1 MIEQLSEE
9 AIVTALKSLNSDS
22 EYSWEIKDAK
32 LYQEFKFKNFISA
45 FGFMTQVAI
54 LAERAN
60 HHPEWSNMYN
70 KVKIYLVTHE
80 AKGITER
87 DFKLAQEITNIVNY
101 L

>member
-1 MIEQLSEE
+1 MIERLSEDD
-9 AIVTALKSLNSDS
+9 IVIALKSLNSNS
-22 EYSWEIKDAK
+22 KYSWEIRDAK

-60 HHPEWSNMYN
+60 HHPEWSNVYN

-80 AKGITER
+80 AKGISKR
-87 DFKLAQEITNIVNY
+87 DFELAKEIGKLIIV
-101 L
+101 

>member
-1 MIEQLSEE
+1 MIERLSEE

-60 HHPEWSNMYN
+60 HHPEWSNVYN

-80 AKGITER
+80 AKGIAER

>member
-1 MIEQLSEE
+1 MIERFSEDD
-9 AIVTALKSLNSDS
+9 IVISLKSLNSNS
-22 EYSWEIKDAK
+22 KYSWEIRDAK

-60 HHPEWSNMYN
+60 HHPEWSNVYN

-80 AKGITER
+80 AKGISKR
-87 DFKLAQEITNIVNY
+87 DFELAHEIGKLNIV
-101 L
+101 